1 MKKIFSFL
9 CALAIVL
16 SASAA
21 PMNLRPIGKKQLT
34 KDAIVNHV
42 RKAAPKAPAQL
53 NGEVINIEANN
64 LSIDDSYLQLYL
76 QYFGYGYVG
85 ISGSN
90 DEWAVEA
97 ALFPMSE
104 EYFTTYSSDD
114 EDIELTVYDAD
125 ENEIALTVTSA
136 ELNQQAKGQQ
146 FLASAVDE
154 EGNTYN
160 INLTLFAPDEPKAE
174 INLDFGEGTGKYY
187 AEDADWYFTG
197 ERADY
202 LVTLDIVTTPE
213 IEGSYT
219 KEDFLLNYTGLYT
232 VDGED
237 TTKIEGIF
245 DANATIVLKDG
256 VYNIAAD
263 LFLGDENLYH
273 VKLQYV
279 KPVATDTVRYTF
291 EEPVSID
298 DFGGDFYF
306 VAKSDKYLLYM
317 DYYSTTIAGEF
328 ALADLYTDY
337 VGLYTINGTDTA
349 SVAYEDV
356 SLKVVEDETGYDVTV
371 NYLATDLTCYIFTLR
386 SNKAVVDEV
395 VQINLDNADH
405 QDISASSWYYGFSHY
420 VLAAN
425 ADSSFVAALAIA
437 NDEFIGSFTEADLN
451 QSYTGVFVNEVRF
464 AIASAEF
471 SVAAG
476 QNGSFVLTGWMLAK
490 NNVKYEFVIKTAE
503 EGQTEGIENIELTEQ
518 VQKVSVDG
526 QLFIIRDNKV
536 FNAIGTRVR

>member
-1 MKKIFSFL
+1 MRKFYSLL

-64 LSIDDSYLQLYL
+64 LAVDLSYFDLYL
-76 QYFGYGYVG
+76 EYRGYGLFWIEGGTDDYAV
-85 ISGSN
+85 SAELYTE
-90 DEWAVEA
+90 DENYYTTFSTA
-97 ALFPMSE
+97 E
-104 EYFTTYSSDD
+104 ES
-114 EDIELTVYDAD
+114 IELTV
-125 ENEIALTVTSA
+125 NETALTVSSA
-136 ELNQQAKGQQ
+136 EFRSTEKGDQ
-146 FLASAVDE
+146 FVATAVDE
-154 EGNTYN
+154 DGNTYN
-160 INLTLFAPDEPKAE
+160 INLTFFAPDEPKAE